1 MSEIFAVLKNAV
13 TARQAADRYGLVV
26 NRTGMARC
34 PFHDDASPSMKLDER
49 YYCFGCGATGDAVD
63 LTAKILGLTPIEAA
77 LHLAS
82 DFGIPVRKGKAWSHP
97 KTRPR
102 VKKDTVQDTADWA
115 RQAIRSITN
124 YLGKLHE
131 WKEQYAPKSM
141 EDENWHSLFQEAFH
155 HIFLCYIIHAS
166 FNLFSG
172 LSFVL
177 FNISCSFFLSE
188 HLFFIYQYIKL
199 VDLRISPVD
208 RIRQHSTIH

>member
-1 MSEIFAVLKNAV
+1 MSEIFAVVKNAV
-13 TARQAADRYGLVV
+13 TARQAAERYGLVV

-77 LHLAS
+77 FHLAS

-115 RQAIRSITN
+115 RQAIRSMTN

-141 EDENWHSLFQEAFH
+141 EDENWHSLFQEA
-155 HIFLCYIIHAS
+155 LEKTTYVEYVLDEMLAAGRSEYKEMQHA
-166 FNLFSG
+166 FRMEVEKVEKRLERYAGQNASG
-172 LSFVL
+172 
-177 FNISCSFFLSE
+177 
-188 HLFFIYQYIKL
+188 
-199 VDLRISPVD
+199 D
-208 RIRQHSTIH
+208 